1 MVNKCDNT
9 ECKLCGSTALTLVMD
24 FGEVALAGGFLKPE
38 DFPQEQLYRLRL
50 CFCRECYLLQIV
62 DVVPSEILFK
72 NYFYF
77 SSAIAMLRDHFADY
91 ATEVT
96 SRFLT
101 PENATVVEIGC
112 NDGVL
117 LKPLAEKNIQT
128 LIGIDPATNIVESI
142 DDAGINIVNDFFCEK
157 VAEEILQ
164 EYGPAHLICANNVCA
179 HSVDFKNITK
189 GIYKLLDEDGVFV
202 FEVHYLGKLIEE
214 IQYDMIYHEHIYY
227 YSILSL
233 SNHFDRYDMEI
244 FDIKP
249 IPIHAGSMRYY
260 VRKKGRLQTEE
271 VSERAVNL
279 FAEEKEK
286 GYDREETFLN
296 YAARISASKHQLMTL
311 LDQFTG
317 QGKSVAGY
325 GASGRANTI
334 IQYCGIDHRHLD
346 YIIDDAPAKWGYY
359 TPGEHFEI
367 RSRQVL
373 EEQAPDYLLIF
384 AWSYLDTVTEHC
396 RDFMSNGG
404 SMIVP
409 LPDVRVI
416 SHPDAN
422 SAL

>member
-1 MVNKCDNT
+1 MVNECDNT

-24 FGEVALAGGFLKPE
+24 FGEVALAGGFLRPE
-38 DFPQEQLYRLRL
+38 EFTQEQLYRLRL
-50 CFCRECYLLQIV
+50 CFCRDCYLLQIA
-62 DVVPSEILFK
+62 DVVPPEILFK

-77 SSAIAMLRDHFADY
+77 SSAITMLRDHFADY
-91 ATEVT
+91 AAEVT
-96 SRFLT
+96 ARFLT

-117 LKPLAEKNIQT
+117 LRPLAEKNIQT
-128 LIGIDPATNIVESI
+128 LVGVDPATNIVKTI
-142 DDAGINIVNDFFCEK
+142 DDTRINIVNDFFCERA
-157 VAEEILQ
+157 VGDILR

-179 HSVDFKNITK
+179 HSVDFKNITR

-202 FEVHYLGKLIEE
+202 FEVHYLGKLLEE

-227 YSILSL
+227 YSLLAL
-233 SNHFDRYDMEI
+233 SNHFDRHDMEV

-260 VRKKGRLQTEE
+260 VRRKGRLQTED
-271 VSERAVNL
+271 VSERVVSL
-279 FAEEKEK
+279 LAEEKEK
-286 GYDREETFLN
+286 GYDREETFLD
-296 YAARISASKHQLMTL
+296 YAARVSESKHQLMAVL
-311 LDQFTG
+311 ERLAA

-367 RSRQVL
+367 CSRQVL
-373 EEQAPDYLLIF
+373 KEQAPDYLLIF

-396 RDFMSNGG
+396 RDFLSNGG

-409 LPDVRVI
+409 LTEVRVI

-422 SAL
+422 NVP